1 MPHRIDIDGI
11 SRNLFFLKNMAFASQ
26 PFCENFRVDRM
37 NDEDKPFGWG
47 YYLGWLK
54 SSVSEMLI
62 EVSIKFRVLQD
73 FLKNEDFGKA
83 EFEKL
88 EKKAIPDGKVG
99 LYLPSLAALPIRE
112 ACNKIIHATEVRL
125 TWINTKDEEGAYEYW
140 NGNVIL
146 QGEKGSQGWEC
157 EVDVICF
164 CIAMER
170 LLDCLSTEVDWH
182 HIYEYD
188 E

>member
-1 MPHRIDIDGI
+1 
-11 SRNLFFLKNMAFASQ
+11 
-26 PFCENFRVDRM
+26 M

-73 FLKNEDFGKA
+73 FLKNEDFGLE
-83 EFEKL
+83 EFKKL
-88 EKKAIPDGKVG
+88 EKKAIPDVVVG
-99 LYLPSLAALPIRE
+99 RNLPPLSALPIRE
-112 ACNKIIHATEVRL
+112 SCNKIIHATEVRL
-125 TWINTKDEEGAYEYW
+125 IWIDAKDEEEAYEYW

-146 QGEKGSQGWEC
+146 QGKKGSQVWEC
-157 EVDVICF
+157 EIDVVCF
-164 CIAMER
+164 SIAMER

>member
-11 SRNLFFLKNMAFASQ
+11 SQNLFLLKNLAFASQ

-37 NDEDKPFGWG
+37 DDEDKPFGWP

-54 SSVSEMLI
+54 SSVSELLL
-62 EVSIKFRVLQD
+62 EVSIKFRVVQD
-73 FLKNEDFGKA
+73 FLKNEDFGIA
-83 EFEKL
+83 EFKEL
-88 EKKAIPDGKVG
+88 ERKATPGIVLGRF
-99 LYLPSLAALPIRE
+99 LPSLSKLPIRE

-125 TWINTKDEEGAYEYW
+125 TWINAKDQEGSYEYW
-140 NGNVIL
+140 NGTVIL
-146 QGEKGSQGWEC
+146 QGVKGRQGWEC
-157 EVDVICF
+157 ELDLINF

-170 LLDCLSTEVDWH
+170 LIAGLSVEVDWD